1 MELKGNFVAP
11 TFRANVD
18 PVQYSV
24 ALESDFLVLHLRG
37 ELAAHRAGGKSVYR
51 REPDRGVCM
60 RVLIAIGVACIF
72 AGVTMIF
79 NDLITHWWGE
89 TAGVNASQ
97 ATVSVP
103 GLMLAAV
110 GIVLTVAAEKAR
122 ARGRRRKSV
131 AEDGPGKTEKVVLY
145 EHGPDRPY

>member
-1 MELKGNFVAP
+1 
-11 TFRANVD
+11 
-18 PVQYSV
+18 
-24 ALESDFLVLHLRG
+24 
-37 ELAAHRAGGKSVYR
+37 
-51 REPDRGVCM
+51 M

-89 TAGVNASQ
+89 TAGVNASR

-110 GIVLTVAAEKAR
+110 GIVLTVAAEKA
-122 ARGRRRKSV
+122 RRKSV